1 MKSTILKR
9 LLITYG
15 IAIIIGFGIL
25 ALTLLKVFDQYF
37 IENRKELLYEQGKK
51 VAEEAAP
58 YLYSWSPESRTLK
71 NDLQVLDRFL
81 NAHIW
86 IVDKNG
92 RIIAVSGSYQE
103 ALLGEEIDSSKLK
116 KLSQGKSLE
125 ERGNF
130 GGMLREPSLTV
141 GYPVFVN
148 NIFGNSSFAGS
159 ILIHA
164 SLAEV
169 QKSFREIYI
178 LTLWAILVS
187 VAIAYGIL
195 YIQIKRISSPLKE
208 ISEAAKVIAG
218 GEFQRRLKITTGD
231 EIEELGESFN
241 NMAESLERIEENRRN
256 FIANISHDL
265 RSPMTSIRGFIEG
278 IIDGTIPEEKHEY
291 YLRIVLEESKR
302 LIKTTN
308 ELLELNNMQQGKVE
322 VKEETFE
329 INETIRRKLISFEQ
343 KITEKKLDVAFHIFE
358 EKTYVQ
364 SDQSLVERVLSNL
377 LDNAVKFTPEGGS
390 IIIRSIEQEN
400 NILIEIVNTGTS
412 IKPDELKKIWDRF
425 HKGDASRG
433 QFKNGFGLGL
443 AIVKEI
449 IGLLGEKIRVESDEN
464 SVKFVFTL
472 KKA

>member
-1 MKSTILKR
+1 MKNSILKR

-15 IAIIIGFGIL
+15 IAIILGFGIL
-25 ALTLLKVFDQYF
+25 ALTLLKVFNQYF

-51 VAEEAAP
+51 VAEEAATVL
-58 YLYSWSPESRTLK
+58 YLRSPESRRLE

-86 IVDKNG
+86 VVNRSG
-92 RIIAVSGSYQE
+92 MIIAVSGSNE
-103 ALLGEEIDSSKLK
+103 EGLLGEEIDSSRLED
-116 KLSQGKSLE
+116 LAQGKSLE
-125 ERGNF
+125 ERGSF
-130 GGMLREPSLTV
+130 GGMLREPCLSV

-148 NIFGNSSFAGS
+148 NSFAGS
-159 ILIHA
+159 VLVHA
-164 SLAEV
+164 SLKEI
-169 QKSFREIYI
+169 QKTFREIYI

-218 GEFQRRLKITTGD
+218 GEFQRRLKINTRD

-291 YLRIVLEESKR
+291 YLKIVLEESKR

-308 ELLELNNMQQGKVE
+308 DLLELNNMQQGKVE
-322 VKEETFE
+322 IRKEAFE
-329 INETIRRKLISFEQ
+329 INETIRRKLISFEHRITQ
-343 KITEKKLDVAFHIFE
+343 KRLDVAFHIFE
-358 EKTYVQ
+358 EKTYVL
-364 SDQSLVERVLSNL
+364 SDQGLIERVLSNL
-377 LDNAVKFTPEGGS
+377 LDNAVKFTPEQGS
-390 IIIRSIEQEN
+390 IMIRSSEQAN
-400 NILIEIVNTGTS
+400 NIIIEVMNTGTS
-412 IKPDELKKIWDRF
+412 ISPDELKKIWDRF
-425 HKGDASRG
+425 HKGDPSRG
-433 QFKNGFGLGL
+433 QFKSGFGLGL

-449 IGLLGEKIRVESDEN
+449 MGLLEEKIWVESKEN
-464 SVKFVFTL
+464 SAIFCFTL